1 MIPNQE
7 MSYVLTKLLME
18 YENNKCHT
26 WREIVKKYSHYISF
40 TWMLN
45 GKSLM
50 NGQRY
55 ISDISSISYIQFMCV
70 QRTIAYISV
79 YFLKNYTRKY
89 RKGKRETK
97 LTGVLSLSFKGY

>member
-1 MIPNQE
+1 MKVSYDEIPIENFQCKH
-7 MSYVLTKLLME
+7 LTDVG
-18 YENNKCHT
+18 YQSSSNC
-26 WREIVKKYSHYISF
+26 ISF
-40 TWMLN
+40 PWMLN